1 MYFMATSSFVTLFL
15 ISLATPK
22 LPEPKSLT
30 ASYLSIVTII
40 TEKNRD
46 LGKIGNNGIELN
58 QKSMVLNYA
67 IG

>member
-30 ASYLSIVTII
+30 ASYLSIVIMELLREKE
-40 TEKNRD
+40 TERNFVVRK
-46 LGKIGNNGIELN
+46 GKEWN
-58 QKSMVLNYA
+58 
-67 IG
+67 

>member
-30 ASYLSIVTII
+30 ASYLSIVIMELLRKKRERE
-40 TEKNRD
+40 TERNYGLRK
-46 LGKIGNNGIELN
+46 GKEWN
-58 QKSMVLNYA
+58 
-67 IG
+67 